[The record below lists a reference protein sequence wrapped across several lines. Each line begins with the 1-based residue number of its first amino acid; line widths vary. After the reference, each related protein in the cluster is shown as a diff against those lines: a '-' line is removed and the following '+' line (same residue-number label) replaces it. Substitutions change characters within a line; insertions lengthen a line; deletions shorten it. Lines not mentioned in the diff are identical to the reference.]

1 MLWAVP
7 SFFNYFEELRIVLQ
21 ALGQPRPGRGVF
33 ALLGVLFYVFGV
45 VAIWLYAAIRPRYGP
60 GPKTAAIAGLVL
72 WFILSLAD
80 VVWGALLSLPISFLA
95 TSSAEVGVT

>member
-1 MLWAVP
+1 M
-7 SFFNYFEELRIVLQ
+7 
-21 ALGQPRPGRGVF
+21 
-33 ALLGVLFYVFGV
+33 
-45 VAIWLYAAIRPRYGP
+45 VAIWLHAAIRPRYGP

-95 TSSAEVGVT
+95 TSSAIWLVLMVGATVVGAWLYKEA